1 MVEETN
7 EVVVDETTPQEGT
20 VLEPEVGPQGAAEEE
35 VETVLPSDVE
45 EFVMPEK
52 FEGKSAEE
60 IAKSYLEL
68 EKFKGSK
75 VETPTTEEAET
86 PIEGA
91 VQGDPYVMEFLNTG
105 ELSEES
111 YAALEAEGNTRADI
125 DDRMEFEAY
134 KSKKAV
140 DDLVEVIGG
149 IENFT
154 AMDEWAKTAFEPEQ
168 MESYSKE
175 LAGASKFAKQAIL
188 KDLYGQYTA
197 AQNGEAPTA
206 DVIHTNER
214 QTTVVKGYKS
224 QHELQADMQ
233 DPRYGNDRSYTKA
246 VEEKL
251 AKSKIDW

>member
-1 MVEETN
+1 MSE
-7 EVVVDETTPQEGT
+7 EVVKVENEESTQEGA
-20 VLEPEVGPQGAAEEE
+20 VLEPEVGPQGSVEEE

-52 FEGKSAEE
+52 FEGKTAEE
-60 IAKSYLEL
+60 IARSYIEL

-75 VETPTTEEAET
+75 GETPTAEVETTTEEA
-86 PIEGA
+86 P
-91 VQGDPYVMEFLNTG
+91 QGDPYVAEFLNTG

-111 YAALEAEGNTRADI
+111 YAALEAEGQTRADI

-140 DDLVEVIGG
+140 DELVEVIGG

-188 KDLYGQYTA
+188 KDLYGQYNA
-197 AQNGEAPTA
+197 SLNGEAPST

-214 QTTVVKGYKS
+214 QTSVVKGYKS
-224 QHELQADMQ
+224 QHELQADMS
-233 DPRYGNDRSYTKA
+233 DPRYGSDRSYTQA
-246 VEEKL
+246 VEAKL